1 MTIVEM
7 ANLVGRKALIRMGGK
22 NTLEIEV
29 SIVDVRQSWGDTQ
42 VKLEPIAGNGFAW
55 VSLSSVRMEG

>member
-1 MTIVEM
+1 MTENEM
-7 ANLVGRKALIRMGGK
+7 ARLIDVECLLPFGGK
-22 NTLEIEV
+22 NTLEIKA
-29 SIVDVRQSWGDTQ
+29 SILDVRHIYGDTQ

>member
-55 VSLSSVRMEG
+55 MALSSVRMEG